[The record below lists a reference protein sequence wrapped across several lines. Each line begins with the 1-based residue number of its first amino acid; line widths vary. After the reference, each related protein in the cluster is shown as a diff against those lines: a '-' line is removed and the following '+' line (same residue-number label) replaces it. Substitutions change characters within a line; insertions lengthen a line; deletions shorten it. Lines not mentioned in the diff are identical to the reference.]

1 MTTTRDNKEKECAL
15 SRVRKKKT
23 PVGGRACK
31 QRAQRRAK
39 KQGTMRDKKY
49 RDKTK
54 REARTK

>member
-1 MTTTRDNKEKECAL
+1 MTTTRDNNEKECAR
-15 SRVRKKKT
+15 RVKKKL
-23 PVGGRACK
+23 PGGRACK
-31 QRAQRRAK
+31 QRAQRRA

>member
-1 MTTTRDNKEKECAL
+1 MTTTRDNNEKECAL
-15 SRVRKKKT
+15 SREKKKT